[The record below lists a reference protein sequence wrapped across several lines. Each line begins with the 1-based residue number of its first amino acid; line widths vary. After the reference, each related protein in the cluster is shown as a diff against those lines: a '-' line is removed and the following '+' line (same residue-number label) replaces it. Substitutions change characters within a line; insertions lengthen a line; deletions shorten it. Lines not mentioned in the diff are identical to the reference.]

1 MKKYRRDKGKE
12 RQRQRKRGIVRETE
26 KNRDIRKRE
35 EEDG

>member
-12 RQRQRKRGIVRETE
+12 RQRQRKRGIVKETE
-26 KNRDIRKRE
+26 RNRDIRRRG